1 MLAKLLGDDIK
12 LTSQMPVYSWAVAA
26 YRNGMAISKISEAMG
41 YNSDFALRD
50 FLLSLDK
57 KEESNDTYKK
67 IINNIFG

>member
-1 MLAKLLGDDIK
+1 
-12 LTSQMPVYSWAVAA
+12 MPVYSWAVAA

-41 YNSDFALRD
+41 YND